1 MKLLQLPF
9 VRGQSDKEDSKV
21 APLGVLKSLE
31 NGRIDR
37 DGRIIKRPGFAVGSL
52 TRNDGTAIGSVQT
65 VAARGDERVLVGDNA
80 VHAWSPTLARW
91 RDWNKLPRVGVPE
104 RHAGARNKEGD
115 SASPSIAYAAGFA
128 GVVYENPT
136 AAGSSYI
143 HAIIYDVANWSVR
156 SSAILE
162 LTGGMCG
169 RVIAVGTTLV
179 ALWFKSSTT
188 ELKFSTFD
196 LSSPT
201 ATWSAPA
208 ALQNDLAFT
217 GYFDA
222 LPWSVGFAYVYANNA
237 GTTSC
242 FFCGLNGVT
251 VGSATFANQG
261 PCAFYAVAGEATT
274 VAVLGAGGNLRVVS
288 WPASGGHPFSGA
300 VVGPTLVETNGAN
313 AGFPTVA
320 RKTAAI
326 RTVGWSRLD
335 STPGAAFPE
344 LTSFC
349 EVTAATNALSSF
361 TLRPYVLLASKA
373 LYVSGRIYFVGV
385 TKSTYDRTLF
395 LLAHT
400 QFSAAAEGTDET
412 VETTIARGAA
422 RDWVTSRNH
431 PELLTYVDA
440 NGVTQ
445 LLTSFHF
452 LQSGSVS
459 SANPFTA
466 IDIATVPFGGTE
478 RLQAAQYG
486 GLLYLSGG
494 LLSVFDGEGAHELGF
509 LHAPRIILL
518 TPAAGGSMTASSTYR
533 YLMTVETY
541 DAMGG
546 RHVSQVSDVYTVAL
560 GVGQTQVT
568 LTYHPGLLSNRRRM
582 WNESA
587 PVAERSSTR
596 LYFWRTAANG
606 TLFQRITGDDGVD
619 GLPYPSTTA
628 GGSLVDQMSDATLTA
643 TGNPFVY
650 TQGQRGGL
658 SGPLQHDPPP
668 PCKYL
673 AFGKARAVV
682 GGLEQPDEVRF
693 SKFFFPG
700 EPVEFSED
708 FAFRRRVQGK
718 VTAVAYLDDAAIVFT
733 RDRVFAVFGD
743 GPDDS
748 GAGSFADP
756 VEVPSE
762 AGCLDWRS
770 VVATPLGLFFQ
781 GRSDRLYL
789 LPRGLGSPVWI
800 GEPVRDQLAANP
812 TITGAALQAEKG
824 LAVFM
829 CCNPG
834 ANTSRSLVFDLRSR
848 QWSVDKI
855 GDGAVF
861 SGNASRLT
869 VWGGLLVYA
878 ADAGYYVEGAA
889 FSDAGTWYGV
899 TIETHALRPHGLQAD
914 GRTRKLAVLGE
925 YRAISDLDVAIAP
938 DDAQAFTAGPTW
950 SLPFSGAAAG
960 DPFRVEWSHLPVQK
974 FGSVRVRVRER
985 QNAANLT
992 EALRFN
998 GLTLETEPR
1007 RGMPRLPAAQR
1018 G

>member
-1 MKLLQLPF
+1 MTLVHLPF
-9 VRGQSDKEDSKV
+9 VLGQSEKADTKI
-21 APLGVLKSLE
+21 APFGVLKSLE

-37 DGRIIKRPGFAVGSL
+37 DGRIIKRPGVDLGSL
-52 TRNDGTAIGSVQT
+52 TRVNGTSPSTVQ
-65 VAARGDERVLVGDNA
+65 ALASRGDERVMIADDA
-80 VHAWSPTLARW
+80 VHAWNPTQSRW
-91 RDWNKLPRVGVPE
+91 RDWNQLPRVGVPE

-115 SASPSIAYAAGFA
+115 SSYPSIAYASGFA
-128 GVVYENPT
+128 CVVYENPT
-136 AAGSSYI
+136 ASGTFYV
-143 HAIIYDVANWSVR
+143 HAAIYDVASWSLR

-162 LTGGMCG
+162 LVGGMAP
-169 RVIAVGTTLV
+169 RVISVGSTLV

-196 LSSPT
+196 LSNT
-201 ATWSAPA
+201 AATWSAPA
-208 ALQNDLAFT
+208 ALHNDLAFT

-222 LPWSVGFAYVYANNA
+222 LPWGAGFAYIYADNA
-237 GTTSC
+237 GNTH
-242 FFCGLNGVT
+242 GV
-251 VGSATFANQG
+251 FASLSGAPLHSVLPAIQG
-261 PCAFYAVAGEATT
+261 PCAFYGVSGEATT
-274 VAVLGAGGNLRVVS
+274 IAVLTAGGNLRVIS
-288 WPASGGHPFSGA
+288 YPGSGGSPFGGA
-300 VVGPTLVETNGAN
+300 IVGPTLVETNGAN

-320 RKTAAI
+320 RKSSTV

-373 LYVSGRIYFVGV
+373 LYVSGRIYFWGV

-412 VETTIARGAA
+412 VETTLARGAA
-422 RDWVTSRNH
+422 RDWVSTRNH
-431 PELLTYVDA
+431 PEMLTYVDA

-445 LLTSFHF
+445 LLTAFHF
-452 LQSGSVS
+452 LQAGSVA

-466 IDIATVPFGGTE
+466 IDVATIPFGGSE
-478 RLQAAQYG
+478 RQQFGQYG
-486 GLLYLSGG
+486 GLLYMSGG

-546 RHVSQVSDVYTVAL
+546 HHISQVSDVATVAL

-568 LTYHPGLLSNRRRM
+568 ITYHPGILSNRRRM
-582 WNESA
+582 WNETA

-596 LYFWRTAANG
+596 LFFWRTAANG

-619 GLPYPSTTA
+619 GLPYPTTAA
-628 GGSLVDQMSDATLTA
+628 GGSLLDQMSDATLTA
-643 TGNPFVY
+643 TSNPFVY
-650 TQGQRGGL
+650 TQGQRGAL

-673 AFGKARAVV
+673 AFGKARAIV

-700 EPVEFSED
+700 EPIEFSED

-718 VTAVAYLDDAAIVFT
+718 VTAVAYLDDAAIVWT
-733 RDRVFAVFGD
+733 KDQVFAIFGE

-756 VEVPSE
+756 VAIPSE
-762 AGCLDWRS
+762 AGCIDWRS
-770 VVATPLGLFFQ
+770 VVLTPIGLFFQ
-781 GRSDRLYL
+781 GRADRIYL
-789 LPRGLGSPVWI
+789 LPRGLGSPTWI
-800 GEPVRDQLAANP
+800 GEPVRDTLALNS
-812 TITGAALQAEKG
+812 TITGARLIAEKS
-824 LAVFM
+824 LVVFS
-829 CCNPG
+829 CG
-834 ANTSRSLVFDLRSR
+834 SAAAGRARTLVFDLRTGN
-848 QWSVDKI
+848 WSVDALNGGGSFAPFTNI
-855 GDGAVF
+855 AVWNGALAYNF
-861 SGNASRLT
+861 GSGYFL
-869 VWGGLLVYA
+869 
-878 ADAGYYVEGAA
+878 EGATY
-889 FSDAGTWYGV
+889 SDNGTWYGV
-899 TIETHALRPHGLQAD
+899 TIETQALRPHGLQAD
-914 GRTRKLAVLGE
+914 GRTRKAAVLGE
-925 YRAISDLDVAIAP
+925 FRGISDVDLAIAP
-938 DDAQAFTAGPTW
+938 DDATAFTAGPSW
-950 SLPFSGAAAG
+950 PLSGAAG
-960 DPFRVEWSHLPVQK
+960 DPVRVEWRLPVQK
-974 FGSVRVRVRER
+974 FGSMRLRIRER
-985 QNAANLT
+985 QNGSNIS
-992 EALRFN
+992 EGLRFN
-998 GLTLETEPR
+998 GITLDTHARP
-1007 RGMPRLPAAQR
+1007 GMPRLQESRR